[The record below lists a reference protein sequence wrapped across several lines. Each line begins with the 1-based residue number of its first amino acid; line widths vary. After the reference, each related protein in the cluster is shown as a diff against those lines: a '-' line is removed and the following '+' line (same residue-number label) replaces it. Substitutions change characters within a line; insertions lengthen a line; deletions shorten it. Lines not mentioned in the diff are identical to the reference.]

1 MSAGSPAL
9 GDAVLAAVTATCR
22 PEHRDQVS
30 EHATLA
36 GLGLDS
42 LDRITLAVTVEEATG
57 LRISD
62 DALPSLR
69 TVSDIID
76 CLSRQEART

>member
-9 GDAVLAAVTATCR
+9 GAAVVAAVAAACR

-42 LDRITLAVTVEEATG
+42 LDRITLAVAVEEATG

-62 DALPSLR
+62 EALPSLR
-69 TVSDIID
+69 TVSDIVIH
-76 CLSRQEART
+76 LSRQEART